1 MLIGASTWLH
11 ARGDWREAE
20 FKLDVLFTE
29 RASRR
34 TLKTATPST
43 VSAGRRMRSRKNVR
57 IGARVETTST
67 GRDREQE
74 PIKYLT
80 KVEVERFFRAI
91 PKALTRDLLLFD
103 LVYRHGLRRSEA
115 ARLTVE
121 DLRDGKI
128 WVARRKHGRSNAYPL
143 HPRSRRLLA
152 RYLRERGGDSP
163 YLFPGRAGDA
173 PMSGGE
179 IHRRFHIY
187 AAAAG
192 LPKDRSHP
200 HSLRHAVGVHLANAG
215 WDVSDVQ
222 DWLGHRDISSTLI
235 YFRITNKRREERYRA
250 TLRSRAIAR
259 TDGQE

>member
-1 MLIGASTWLH
+1 MN
-11 ARGDWREAE
+11 
-20 FKLDVLFTE
+20 
-29 RASRR
+29 
-34 TLKTATPST
+34 
-43 VSAGRRMRSRKNVR
+43 SRKNVR
-57 IGARVETTST
+57 IGVRVESAHEPT

-80 KVEVERFFRAI
+80 KAEVERFFRAI
-91 PKALTRDLLLFD
+91 PKTLTRDLLLFD

-115 ARLTVE
+115 ACLTVD

-128 WVARRKHGRSNAYPL
+128 WVARRKHGCSNAYPL
-143 HPRSRRLLA
+143 HPRSGRLLA
-152 RYLRERGGDSP
+152 LYLRERDSESP

-250 TLRSRAIAR
+250 TLRSPAIAR
-259 TDGQE
+259 TDGQR

>member
-1 MLIGASTWLH
+1 MN
-11 ARGDWREAE
+11 
-20 FKLDVLFTE
+20 
-29 RASRR
+29 
-34 TLKTATPST
+34 
-43 VSAGRRMRSRKNVR
+43 SRKNVR
-57 IGARVETTST
+57 IGARVEP
-67 GRDREQE
+67 RDDAKRRHRDQE

-80 KVEVERFFRAI
+80 KEEVERFFRAI
-91 PKALTRDLLLFD
+91 PKNRVRDVLLFD

-115 ARLTVE
+115 ARLALD

-128 WVARRKHGRSNAYPL
+128 WIARCKHGLSNAYPL
-143 HPRSRRLLA
+143 HPRSKRLLTL
-152 RYLRERGGDSP
+152 YLRDRDRESP
-163 YLFPGRAGDA
+163 YLFPGRAKDA
-173 PMSGGE
+173 PISGGE

-200 HSLRHAVGVHLANAG
+200 HSLRHAVGVHLADSG

-250 TLRSRAIAR
+250 TLRSTAIAR
-259 TDGQE
+259 TDGQH

>member
-1 MLIGASTWLH
+1 MN
-11 ARGDWREAE
+11 
-20 FKLDVLFTE
+20 
-29 RASRR
+29 
-34 TLKTATPST
+34 
-43 VSAGRRMRSRKNVR
+43 SRKNVR
-57 IGARVETTST
+57 IGARVEPR
-67 GRDREQE
+67 GDAKRRDRDQE

-80 KVEVERFFRAI
+80 KDEVERFFRAI
-91 PKALTRDLLLFD
+91 PKNRVRDVLLFD

-115 ARLTVE
+115 ARLALD

-128 WVARRKHGRSNAYPL
+128 WIARCKHGLSNAYPL
-143 HPRSRRLLA
+143 HPRSKRLLTL
-152 RYLRERGGDSP
+152 YLRDRDRESP
-163 YLFPGRAGDA
+163 YLFPGRAKDA
-173 PMSGGE
+173 PISGGE

-200 HSLRHAVGVHLANAG
+200 HSLRHAVGVHLADSG

-250 TLRSRAIAR
+250 TLRSTAIAR
-259 TDGQE
+259 TDGQH